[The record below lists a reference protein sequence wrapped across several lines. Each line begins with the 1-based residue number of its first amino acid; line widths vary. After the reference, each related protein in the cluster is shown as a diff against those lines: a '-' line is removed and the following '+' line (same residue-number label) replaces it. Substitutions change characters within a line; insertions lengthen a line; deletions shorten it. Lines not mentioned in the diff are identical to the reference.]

1 MASVTGEQSMT
12 TEQMLEVR
20 TQLLSAVRDFVKRE
34 AIPQAAEHD
43 ENDTYPS
50 ELFDQMAEM
59 GLFGMTVPEKYGG
72 LGIDVLTFA
81 MVFEELAKGWMS
93 LTGPIGSHSMLTF
106 ALSKYGSEDQKQRWL
121 PDLASGKKRGGL
133 ALTEP
138 GGGTDVAGMQTQAV
152 RDGEEY
158 VINGTKQFITNGR
171 NGDVFLM
178 LAKTDMNTDPPHKG
192 ITGFIAEKG
201 PGFTTG
207 KDFNKLGYRGVDTS
221 ELIFDDY
228 RISADEVLGEEE
240 GQGFYQVMDALETG
254 RINIASRAVGVADAA
269 FEAAIKYAQQRET
282 FGRPISSRQSI
293 QNILADM
300 ATKIHAAR
308 LMTRDAAERKQHGER
323 VDEQAGMAKLYASE
337 ICAEVTLDAMRIH
350 GGAGFMKDSP
360 VERYYRDAPLMI
372 IGEGTNEIQRLI
384 IAKNLLKRYE
394 I

>member
-1 MASVTGEQSMT
+1 MPND
-12 TEQMLEVR
+12 QMLEVR
-20 TQLLSAVRDFVKRE
+20 SRLLAAVRDFVKRE
-34 AIPQAAEHD
+34 AIPAAAEHD
-43 ENDTYPS
+43 ENDTYPTA
-50 ELFDQMAEM
+50 LIDQMAEM
-59 GLFGMTVPEKYGG
+59 GLFGMTVPEEYGG
-72 LGIDVLTFA
+72 LGLDVLTFS

-93 LTGPIGSHSMLTF
+93 LTGPVGSHSMLTWGITN
-106 ALSKYGSEDQKQRWL
+106 YGTEDQKKKWL
-121 PDLASGKKRGGL
+121 PDLATGTKRGGL

-138 GGGTDVAGMQTQAV
+138 GGGTDVAGMQTKAV
-152 RDGEEY
+152 KDGEQY

-171 NGDVFLM
+171 NGDVFLL
-178 LAKTDMNTDPPHKG
+178 LAKTDINTNPPHRG

-201 PGFTTG
+201 PGFTAG

-228 RISADEVLGEEE
+228 RIDAENVLGKEE
-240 GQGFYQVMDALETG
+240 GKGFYQVMDALETG
-254 RINIASRAVGVADAA
+254 RINVASRAVGVADAA

-308 LMTRDAAERKQHGER
+308 LMTRDAAERKDRGER
-323 VDEQAGMAKLYASE
+323 VDEEAGMAKLYASE
-337 ICAEVTLDAMRIH
+337 ICSEVTLDAMRIH
-350 GGAGFMKDSP
+350 GGAGYVKDSP
-360 VERYYRDAPLMI
+360 IERYYRDAPLMI

>member
-1 MASVTGEQSMT
+1 MP
-12 TEQMLEVR
+12 TEQQLEVR
-20 TQLLSAVRDFVKRE
+20 SHLLSTVRDFVKHE

-43 ENDTYPS
+43 ENDTYPV
-50 ELFDQMAEM
+50 ELIDQMAEM
-59 GLFGMTVPEKYGG
+59 GLFGMTVPEEYGG
-72 LGIDVLTFA
+72 LGVDVTTFA

-93 LTGPIGSHSMLTF
+93 LTGPIGSHSMLTWGIT
-106 ALSKYGSEDQKQRWL
+106 KYGTEDQKKKWL

-138 GGGTDVAGMQTQAV
+138 GGGTDVAGMETRAV
-152 RDGEEY
+152 KDGEEY

-171 NGDVFLM
+171 KGDVFLL
-178 LAKTDMNTDPPHKG
+178 LAKTDMNTNPPHKG

-201 PGFTTG
+201 PGFTSG
-207 KDFNKLGYRGVDTS
+207 KDFNKLGYRGVDTT

-228 RISADEVLGEEE
+228 RIDAENVLGNEE
-240 GQGFYQVMDALETG
+240 GKGFYQVMDSLETG
-254 RINIASRAVGVADAA
+254 RINVASRAIGVAQAA

-282 FGRPISSRQSI
+282 FGRPISTRQSI
-293 QNILADM
+293 QNMLADM

-308 LMTRDAAERKQHGER
+308 LMTRDAAAKKDQGER
-323 VDEQAGMAKLYASE
+323 VDQEAGMAKLYASE

-350 GGAGFMKDSP
+350 GGAGYVKDSP
-360 VERYYRDAPLMI
+360 IERYYRDAPLMI

-384 IAKNLLKRYE
+384 IAKNLLKIYE

>member
-1 MASVTGEQSMT
+1 MT

-20 TQLLSAVRDFVKRE
+20 TQLLSAVRDFVKRD

-43 ENDTYPS
+43 ENDTYPT

-72 LGIDVLTFA
+72 LGVDVLTFS

-106 ALSKYGSEDQKQRWL
+106 ALAKYGSDAQKQRWL

-138 GGGTDVAGMQTQAV
+138 GGGTDVAGMQTRAV

-171 NGDVFLM
+171 NGDVFLL

-201 PGFTTG
+201 PGFTAG
-207 KDFNKLGYRGVDTS
+207 KDFKKLGYRGVDTS

-228 RISADEVLGEEE
+228 RISTNEVLGNEE
-240 GQGFYQVMDALETG
+240 GQGFYQAMDALETG
-254 RINIASRAVGVADAA
+254 RINVAARAVGVADAA

-308 LMTRDAAERKQHGER
+308 LMTRDAAERKQNGER

-360 VERYYRDAPLMI
+360 IERYYRDAPLMI